1 MDSLFKHGGEENV
14 LQGGVETGSW
24 WQERVTGG
32 LGTAVEERE
41 PVKKISGEPSGQRRP
56 SG

>member
-1 MDSLFKHGGEENV
+1 M
-14 LQGGVETGSW
+14 QGGVETGSW

-56 SG
+56 SGGMRKY